1 MTYVYGIEF
10 EQELATKSSRQKRI
24 TSPATFRE
32 KTASNKQENLK

>member
-10 EQELATKSSRQKRI
+10 EQELATKSSRQKNHKPRNF
-24 TSPATFRE
+24 SR

>member
-10 EQELATKSSRQKRI
+10 EQELATKSSRQKI